1 MDRFEL
7 SEQQDASPG
16 SELLQ
21 LALSVRVQ
29 KLLGGHQGGASLQVS
44 NRLSGPSRPEAA
56 VA

>member
-44 NRLSGPSRPEAA
+44 NRLSGPSRLEAA